1 MYFGALK
8 NAKYIQL
15 NTPTDKVHI
24 LLIFQSVLQKEKFDD
39 KKNKRKVTVLRSCIK
54 LASRHN
60 PVDLFI
66 ML

>member
-39 KKNKRKVTVLRSCIK
+39 KKNKRKVTV
-54 LASRHN
+54 
-60 PVDLFI
+60 
-66 ML
+66 